1 MNTHYFLGIKI
12 PTNLAASIIE
22 ARKGTNLHETHKTL
36 PVLEDLHITLF
47 YLGKIEQ
54 NNLDQI
60 IQSCQNIDW
69 KSFDIT
75 TNGLSHF
82 GSKHTP
88 RVLYTA
94 LKESEPLT
102 SLQDKVTD
110 IISNFI
116 EIDTSKAFNAHIT
129 IAKKWASN
137 GVLSIEGFQLENTTF
152 KVTNFSLF
160 RVNPTNTPRYEEV
173 CIIQSEGG

>member
-12 PTNLAASIIE
+12 PTHLAASIIE
-22 ARKGTNLHETHKTL
+22 QREGTNLHETHKTL

-47 YLGKIEQ
+47 YLGKIEK

-69 KSFDIT
+69 KSFDLT
-75 TNGLSHF
+75 TNGISHF
-82 GSKHTP
+82 GSNHTP
-88 RVLYTA
+88 RVVYTA

-102 SLQDKVTD
+102 FLQREVTK

-116 EIDTSKAFNAHIT
+116 EIDTTKGFTAHIT

-137 GVLSIEGFQLENTTF
+137 GLPSIEGFQLENTTF

-160 RVNPTNTPRYEEV
+160 RINPTNTPRYEEV
-173 CIIQSEGG
+173 CIMQSGGG